1 MKEKLVAFYNS
12 KWFVPVVAIIL
23 WALATAGIYAL
34 FEHFHLWFALFLI
47 VALIIFVQIVVFF
60 IKSILNLFR

>member
-12 KWFVPVVAIIL
+12 KWFIPVVAISL
-23 WALATAGIYAL
+23 WVIATAGIYAL
-34 FEHFHLWFALFLI
+34 FEHFHLWLALFLI
-47 VALIIFVQIVVFF
+47 VALIIFIQIVVFF